1 MTHLFNSFN
10 KYLFSTYYVSDTI
23 LVAWDISVKKKN
35 QTKITEVKDLT
46 SQKETHTLNMR
57 NKQSV

>member
-10 KYLFSTYYVSDTI
+10 KHLFSTYYVSDNI
-23 LVAWDISVKKKN
+23 LVAWEISVKK
-35 QTKITEVKDLT
+35 TKITEVKELI
-46 SQKETHTLNMR
+46 SQNGTHILNTR

>member
-1 MTHLFNSFN
+1 MIHSFN

>member
-10 KYLFSTYYVSDTI
+10 KHLFSTYYVSDSI
-23 LVAWDISVKKKN
+23 LVAWEISVKK
-35 QTKITEVKDLT
+35 TKITEVKELT
-46 SQKETHTLNMR
+46 SQNGTHILNTR